1 MNSMAQH
8 DVQRLINDIEEVRHV
23 LEMLENDQA
32 LWARRQQEK
41 DISDFMNYLTQI
53 EVDISILM
61 NRFVA
66 DNKSNEENEEYV
78 FEEMQQS
85 FSYIND
91 LFHDIKLIRKD
102 LGRSYIRPDE
112 IKGLEIDWARFRK
125 NMRQVLNDM
134 KNERLGKM
142 N

>member
-8 DVQRLINDIEEVRHV
+8 DVQRLINDIEEVGQV
-23 LEMLENDQA
+23 LEMLENDHT

-41 DISDFMNYLTQI
+41 DISDFINYITQV

-61 NRFVA
+61 NRFVTN
-66 DNKSNEENEEYV
+66 NKNSEENEGHVVEG
-78 FEEMQQS
+78 MRHT

-91 LFHDIKLIRKD
+91 LFHDIKNIRKD
-102 LGRSYIRPDE
+102 LDRSYIRPE
-112 IKGLEIDWARFRK
+112 ELKILEIDWARFRK
-125 NMRQVLNDM
+125 NMRHVLNYM
-134 KNERLGKM
+134 KDERLDKM

>member
-8 DVQRLINDIEEVRHV
+8 DVQRLINDIEEVGQV
-23 LEMLENDQA
+23 LEMLENDHT

-41 DISDFMNYLTQI
+41 DISDFINYITQI

-61 NRFVA
+61 NRFVTN
-66 DNKSNEENEEYV
+66 NKNSEENEGHVVEG
-78 FEEMQQS
+78 MRHT

-91 LFHDIKLIRKD
+91 LFHDIKNIRKD
-102 LGRSYIRPDE
+102 LDRSYIPPDE
-112 IKGLEIDWARFRK
+112 LKILEIDWARFRK
-125 NMRQVLNDM
+125 NMRQVLNYM
-134 KNERLGKM
+134 KDERLAKM

>member
-8 DVQRLINDIEEVRHV
+8 DVQRLINDIEEVGQV
-23 LEMLENDQA
+23 LEMLENDHA

-41 DISDFMNYLTQI
+41 DILDFINYITQI

-61 NRFVA
+61 NRFVTN
-66 DNKSNEENEEYV
+66 NKNNEENEGHVVEG
-78 FEEMQQS
+78 MRHT

-91 LFHDIKLIRKD
+91 LFHDIKNIRKD
-102 LGRSYIRPDE
+102 LDRSYIRPDE
-112 IKGLEIDWARFRK
+112 LKILEIDWARFRK
-125 NMRQVLNDM
+125 NMRHVLNYM
-134 KNERLGKM
+134 KDERLDKM

>member
-8 DVQRLINDIEEVRHV
+8 DVQRLINDIEEVGLV
-23 LEMLENDQA
+23 LEMLENDHA

-41 DISDFMNYLTQI
+41 DILDFINYITQI

-61 NRFVA
+61 NRFVTN
-66 DNKSNEENEEYV
+66 NKNNEENEGHVVEG
-78 FEEMQQS
+78 MQHT

-91 LFHDIKLIRKD
+91 LFHDIKNIRKD
-102 LGRSYIRPDE
+102 LDRSYIRPDE
-112 IKGLEIDWARFRK
+112 LKILEIDWARFRK
-125 NMRQVLNDM
+125 NMRQVLNYM
-134 KNERLGKM
+134 KDERLDKM